1 MRSARSFGRFFVF
14 AGVMHFVIPRAY
26 ESIVPDRLPARR
38 AIVYASG
45 VAEIAGGLAVQH
57 PRTRRLGSR
66 WSIATLLAVFPAN
79 VHMALHPERYARVPG
94 GRRSLYLRL
103 PVQLLFIAW
112 ARAAGRA

>member
-14 AGVMHFVIPRAY
+14 AGVMHFVIPRTY
-26 ESIVPDRLPARR
+26 EAIVPDGLPARR
-38 AIVYASG
+38 ELVYASG
-45 VAEIAGGLAVQH
+45 VAEIAGGLAVMH
-57 PRTRRLGSR
+57 PRTRRLGSL

-79 VHMALHPERYARVPG
+79 VHMALHPERYSVPG

-112 ARAAGRA
+112 ARAAGRS